1 MRNSRNGV
9 IVLLDII
16 DLEKY
21 EIFDLTHNMYH
32 RMPGWPGN
40 SEFTIEDH
48 NIINIDGSAI
58 KKVSLNTH
66 HGTHMDVEAH
76 MVDGGKTLEMYPL
89 TSFFGRGV
97 VLDVSSSKPASAIE
111 LSMVKKYASVIKEN
125 EVILLHTGWDR
136 FRGHSS
142 KYYYEWP
149 YVGLEL
155 AKFFS
160 EKKVK
165 MVGTDGLSIGGWS
178 GETPLHKRV
187 TDTSVEV
194 HRILLQSGIV
204 ILEEMSN
211 MDKVLDGEEYAE
223 VFFMAFPLSL
233 DGSDGSPVRAVAFR
247 ERKCK

>member
-1 MRNSRNGV
+1 MQNSWKGV
-9 IVLLDII
+9 LLLLDII
-16 DLEKY
+16 DPEKY

-40 SEFTIEDH
+40 SEFTVEDH
-48 NIINIDGSAI
+48 NMINIDGSAI
-58 KKVSLNTH
+58 KKISLNTH

-97 VLDVSSSKPASAIE
+97 VLDVSSSKPASAIDM
-111 LSMVKKYASVIKEN
+111 SVVKKHESVIKEN
-125 EVILLHTGWDR
+125 EVILLHTGWGR
-136 FRGHSS
+136 FRGPSS

-149 YVGLEL
+149 YVDLEL

-187 TDTSVEV
+187 TGTSIEV
-194 HRILLQSGIV
+194 HRILLQSDIV

-211 MDKVLDGEEYAE
+211 MDKVLDGKEYAE
-223 VFFMAFPLSL
+223 AFFMAFPLNIE
-233 DGSDGSPVRAVAFR
+233 GSDGSPVRAIAIK
-247 ERKCK
+247 ERKSK